1 MKRFSKIL
9 LVLMVLL
16 GFATSVDAASA
27 SSTIYAYSNSTRYE
41 YVDGLEVYYT
51 TASGYPVYALD
62 YGTYFNSST
71 YLRDPELADEG
82 FSYIVSNS
90 NVTSNSNKNY
100 YIAQVAILWYEDYLN
115 GNNNNISSD
124 LKSYITS
131 HSSDTVCYYI
141 NKLVNNAKTYG
152 KNGAQIKFVDNEI
165 EFTKNGSYYYSNVID
180 VVTNNLNSTPTVN
193 VYNAPTST
201 QIINNTVTNN
211 GEGSFQIRIPV
222 SSLKN
227 LTNKDFEVYVR
238 GNGYTYSVYEYSNY
252 GSTPVIYGR
261 SYSSNY
267 NTIEESMIAK
277 VEAIATANVRVKTL
291 DKNGNYISGISYYVY
306 SGDCTNS
313 TCQST
318 DRVDS
323 FTSTYTYTDLS
334 DVLSSGYYTIVR
346 RTSTNY
352 DLPEKTLIRVED
364 SNTTQTFTISEDDGY
379 NDNYYDDDYDYDYDE
394 TQTKTFRIYND
405 INDKN
410 VTIKIYTI
418 NGDLVK
424 SYSSNNTSYSITL
437 EEGSYYLVDSEGII
451 DRLYFKV
458 INDEL
463 RVKYDNNYVSTSSID
478 LNQDT
483 YNDDYIYDEDTDNE
497 VIYDC
502 NEDETSCNITLGD
515 GTEIS
520 QSIESTTDVK
530 IDWISNIIDTP
541 ITDLSS
547 TIKYIIG
554 ATILGAGLCLVVR
567 NVKKSKNN
575 I

>member
-9 LVLMVLL
+9 LALMVIL

-27 SSTIYAYSNSTRYE
+27 SSSIYVSANSTRYE

-51 TASGYPVYALD
+51 TSSGYPVYALD

-82 FSYIVSNS
+82 FSYIVNNS
-90 NVTSNSNKNY
+90 NVTSSSNKNY

-124 LKSYITS
+124 LKNYITS

-141 NKLVNNAKTYG
+141 TKLVNNAKTYG
-152 KNGAQIKFVDNEI
+152 KNGAQIKFIDNSI
-165 EFTKNGSYYYSNVID
+165 EFTRNGSYYYSNVID

-201 QIINNTVTNN
+201 QIINNTVTSN
-211 GEGSFQIRIPV
+211 GEGSFQVRIPV
-222 SSLKN
+222 SSLTNIK
-227 LTNKDFEVYVR
+227 NKDFEVYVK

-267 NTIEESMIAK
+267 NTIEESMIAH
-277 VEAIATANVRVKTL
+277 VESIASSNVRIRTL
-291 DKNGNYISGISYYVY
+291 DKNGNYISGISYYIY
-306 SGDCTNS
+306 NGDCTND
-313 TCQST
+313 TCQTS

-323 FTSTYTYTDLS
+323 FTSTYSYTDLNS
-334 DVLSSGYYTIVR
+334 LSEGYYTIVR
-346 RTSTNY
+346 RSNTSY
-352 DLPEKTLIRVED
+352 DLAEKTLIRVTASD
-364 SNTTQTFTISEDDGY
+364 TTQTFTISEEESY
-379 NDNYYDDDYDYDYDE
+379 NGDYDYDYDYDYDKNE
-394 TQTKTFRIYND
+394 TKTFRIYND

-410 VTIKIYTI
+410 VTIKIYTTAG
-418 NGDLVK
+418 NLVH
-424 SYSSNNTSYSITL
+424 SYKSNNTSYSVTL
-437 EEGSYYLVDSEGII
+437 EEGSYYLIDSEGII
-451 DRLYFKV
+451 DKLYFKV
-458 INDEL
+458 YNDDL
-463 RVKYDNNYVSTSSID
+463 KVKYDNNYVSTSSID
-478 LNQDT
+478 LNEDT
-483 YNDDYIYDEDTDNE
+483 YNDDYIYEDENDNE

-502 NEDETSCNITLGD
+502 NEEETSCNITLGN
-515 GTEIS
+515 GTEIN
-520 QSIESTTDVK
+520 QTIESTTDVK
-530 IDWISNIIDTP
+530 LDWISNIIDTP

-554 ATILGAGLCLVVR
+554 AVILGAGLCFVVR

>member
-9 LVLMVLL
+9 LALMVIL

-27 SSTIYAYSNSTRYE
+27 SSSIYVSANSTRYE

-82 FSYIVSNS
+82 FSYIVNNS
-90 NVTSNSNKNY
+90 NVTSSSNKNY

-124 LKSYITS
+124 LKNYITS

-141 NKLVNNAKTYG
+141 TKLVNNAKTYG
-152 KNGAQIKFVDNEI
+152 KNGAQIKFIDNSI
-165 EFTKNGSYYYSNVID
+165 EFTRNGSYYYSNVID

-201 QIINNTVTNN
+201 QIINNTVTSN
-211 GEGSFQIRIPV
+211 GEGSFQVRIPV
-222 SSLKN
+222 SSLTNIK
-227 LTNKDFEVYVR
+227 NKDFEVYVK

-267 NTIEESMIAK
+267 NTIEESMIAH
-277 VEAIATANVRVKTL
+277 VESIASSNVRIRTL
-291 DKNGNYISGISYYVY
+291 DKNGNYISGISYYIY
-306 SGDCTNS
+306 NGDCTND
-313 TCQST
+313 TCQTS

-323 FTSTYTYTDLS
+323 FTSTYSYTDLS
-334 DVLSSGYYTIVR
+334 SLSEGYYTIVR
-346 RTSTNY
+346 RSNTSY
-352 DLPEKTLIRVED
+352 DLAEKTLIRVTASD
-364 SNTTQTFTISEDDGY
+364 TTQTFTISEDESY
-379 NDNYYDDDYDYDYDE
+379 NGDYDYDYDYDYDKNE
-394 TQTKTFRIYND
+394 TKTFRIYND

-410 VTIKIYTI
+410 VTIKIYTTAG
-418 NGDLVK
+418 NLVH
-424 SYSSNNTSYSITL
+424 SYKSNNTSYSVTL
-437 EEGSYYLVDSEGII
+437 EEGSYYLIDSEGII
-451 DRLYFKV
+451 DKLYFKV
-458 INDEL
+458 YNDDL
-463 RVKYDNNYVSTSSID
+463 KVKYDNNYVSTSSID
-478 LNQDT
+478 LNEYT
-483 YNDDYIYDEDTDNE
+483 YNDDYIYEEENDNE

-502 NEDETSCNITLGD
+502 NEEETSCNITLGN
-515 GTEIS
+515 GTEIN
-520 QSIESTTDVK
+520 QTIESTTDVK
-530 IDWISNIIDTP
+530 LDWISNIIDTP

-554 ATILGAGLCLVVR
+554 AVILGAGLCLVVR

>member
-9 LVLMVLL
+9 LALMVIL

-27 SSTIYAYSNSTRYE
+27 SSSIYVSANSTRYE

-51 TASGYPVYALD
+51 TSSGYPVYALD

-82 FSYIVSNS
+82 FSYIVNNS
-90 NVTSNSNKNY
+90 NVTSSSNKNY

-124 LKSYITS
+124 LKNYITS

-141 NKLVNNAKTYG
+141 TKLVNNAKTYG
-152 KNGAQIKFVDNEI
+152 KNGAQIKFIDNSI
-165 EFTKNGSYYYSNVID
+165 EFTRNGSYYYSNVID

-201 QIINNTVTNN
+201 QIINNTVTSN

-222 SSLKN
+222 SSLTN
-227 LTNKDFEVYVR
+227 LKNKDFEVYVK

-267 NTIEESMIAK
+267 NTIEESMIAH
-277 VEAIATANVRVKTL
+277 VESIASSNVRIRTL
-291 DKNGNYISGISYYVY
+291 DKNGNYISGISYYIY
-306 SGDCTNS
+306 NGDCTND
-313 TCQST
+313 TCQTS

-323 FTSTYTYTDLS
+323 FTSTYSYTDLNS
-334 DVLSSGYYTIVR
+334 LSEGYYTIVR
-346 RTSTNY
+346 RSNTSY
-352 DLPEKTLIRVED
+352 DLAEKTLIRVTASD
-364 SNTTQTFTISEDDGY
+364 TTQTFTISEEESY
-379 NDNYYDDDYDYDYDE
+379 NGDYDYDYDYDYDKNE
-394 TQTKTFRIYND
+394 TKTFRIYND

-410 VTIKIYTI
+410 VTIKIYTTAG
-418 NGDLVK
+418 NLVH
-424 SYSSNNTSYSITL
+424 SYKSNNTSYSVTL
-437 EEGSYYLVDSEGII
+437 EEGSYYLIDSEGII
-451 DRLYFKV
+451 DKLYFKV
-458 INDEL
+458 YNDDL
-463 RVKYDNNYVSTSSID
+463 KVKYDNNYVSTSSID
-478 LNQDT
+478 LNEDT
-483 YNDDYIYDEDTDNE
+483 YNDDYIYEDENDNE

-502 NEDETSCNITLGD
+502 NEEETSCNITLGN
-515 GTEIS
+515 GTEIN
-520 QSIESTTDVK
+520 QTIESTTDVK
-530 IDWISNIIDTP
+530 LDWISNIIDTP

-554 ATILGAGLCLVVR
+554 AVILGAGLCLVVR

>member
-9 LVLMVLL
+9 LALMVIL

-27 SSTIYAYSNSTRYE
+27 SSSIYVSANSTRYE

-82 FSYIVSNS
+82 FSYIVNNS
-90 NVTSNSNKNY
+90 NVTSSSNKNY

-124 LKSYITS
+124 LKNYITS

-141 NKLVNNAKTYG
+141 TKLVNNAKTYG
-152 KNGAQIKFVDNEI
+152 KNGAQIKFIDNSI
-165 EFTKNGSYYYSNVID
+165 EFTRNGSYYYSNVID

-201 QIINNTVTNN
+201 QIINNTVTSN
-211 GEGSFQIRIPV
+211 GEGSFQVRIPV
-222 SSLKN
+222 SSLTNIK
-227 LTNKDFEVYVR
+227 NKDFEVYVK
-238 GNGYTYSVYEYSNY
+238 GNGYIYSVYEYSNY

-267 NTIEESMIAK
+267 NTIEESMIAH
-277 VEAIATANVRVKTL
+277 VESIASSNVRIRTL
-291 DKNGNYISGISYYVY
+291 DKNGNYISGISYYIY
-306 SGDCTNS
+306 NGDCTND
-313 TCQST
+313 TCQTS

-323 FTSTYTYTDLS
+323 FTSTYSYTDLS
-334 DVLSSGYYTIVR
+334 SLSEGYYTIVR
-346 RTSTNY
+346 RSNTSY
-352 DLPEKTLIRVED
+352 DLAEKTLIRVTASD
-364 SNTTQTFTISEDDGY
+364 TTQTFTISEEESY
-379 NDNYYDDDYDYDYDE
+379 NGDYDYDYDYDYDKNE
-394 TQTKTFRIYND
+394 TKTFRIYND

-410 VTIKIYTI
+410 VTIKIYTTAG
-418 NGDLVK
+418 NLVH
-424 SYSSNNTSYSITL
+424 SYKSNNTSYSVTL
-437 EEGSYYLVDSEGII
+437 EEGSYYLIDSEGII
-451 DRLYFKV
+451 DKLYFKV
-458 INDEL
+458 YNDDL
-463 RVKYDNNYVSTSSID
+463 KVKYDNNYVSTSSID
-478 LNQDT
+478 LNEDT
-483 YNDDYIYDEDTDNE
+483 YNDDYIYEEENDNE

-502 NEDETSCNITLGD
+502 NEEETSCNITLGD
-515 GTEIS
+515 GTEIN
-520 QSIESTTDVK
+520 QTIESTTDVK

-554 ATILGAGLCLVVR
+554 AVILGAGLCLVVR

>member
-9 LVLMVLL
+9 LALMVIL

-27 SSTIYAYSNSTRYE
+27 SSSIYVSANSTRYE

-82 FSYIVSNS
+82 FSYIVNNS
-90 NVTSNSNKNY
+90 NVTSSSNKNY

-124 LKSYITS
+124 LKNYITS

-141 NKLVNNAKTYG
+141 TKLVNNAKTYG
-152 KNGAQIKFVDNEI
+152 KNGAQIKFIDNSI
-165 EFTKNGSYYYSNVID
+165 EFTRNGSYYYSNVID

-201 QIINNTVTNN
+201 QIINNTVTSN
-211 GEGSFQIRIPV
+211 GEGSFQVRIPV
-222 SSLKN
+222 SSLTNIK
-227 LTNKDFEVYVR
+227 NKDFEVYVK

-267 NTIEESMIAK
+267 NTIEESMIAH
-277 VEAIATANVRVKTL
+277 VESIASSNVRIRTL
-291 DKNGNYISGISYYVY
+291 DKNGNYISGISYYIY
-306 SGDCTNS
+306 NGDCTND
-313 TCQST
+313 TCQTS

-323 FTSTYTYTDLS
+323 FTSTYSYTDLS
-334 DVLSSGYYTIVR
+334 SLSEGYYTIVR
-346 RTSTNY
+346 RSNTSY
-352 DLPEKTLIRVED
+352 DLAEKTLIRVTASD
-364 SNTTQTFTISEDDGY
+364 TTQTFTISEDESY
-379 NDNYYDDDYDYDYDE
+379 NGDYDYDYDYDRNE
-394 TQTKTFRIYND
+394 TKTFRIYND

-410 VTIKIYTI
+410 VTIKIYTTAG
-418 NGDLVK
+418 NLVH
-424 SYSSNNTSYSITL
+424 SYKSNNTSYSVTL
-437 EEGSYYLVDSEGII
+437 EEGSYYLIDSEGII
-451 DRLYFKV
+451 DKLYFKV
-458 INDEL
+458 YNDDL
-463 RVKYDNNYVSTSSID
+463 KVKYDNNYVSTSSID
-478 LNQDT
+478 LNEDT
-483 YNDDYIYDEDTDNE
+483 YNDDYIYEEENDNE

-502 NEDETSCNITLGD
+502 NEEETSCNITLGN
-515 GTEIS
+515 GTEIN
-520 QSIESTTDVK
+520 QTIESTTDVK
-530 IDWISNIIDTP
+530 LDWISNIIDTP

-554 ATILGAGLCLVVR
+554 AVILGAGLCLVVR

>member
-9 LVLMVLL
+9 LALMVIL

-27 SSTIYAYSNSTRYE
+27 SSSIYVYANSTRYE
-41 YVDGLEVYYT
+41 YVDGLEVYYNY
-51 TASGYPVYALD
+51 SSSYPVYVLD

-82 FSYIVSNS
+82 FSYIVNNS
-90 NVTSNSNKNY
+90 NVTSSSNKNY

-115 GNNNNISSD
+115 GNNNNISST
-124 LKSYITS
+124 LKNYITS
-131 HSSDTVCYYI
+131 HTSDTVCYYI
-141 NKLVNNAKTYG
+141 NKIVNNAKTYG
-152 KNGAQIKFVDNEI
+152 KNGASIEFVDKEI
-165 EFTKNGSYYYSNVID
+165 EFEKNGSYYYSNIID
-180 VVTNNLNSTPTVN
+180 IVTNNLNSTPTVN

-201 QIINNTVTNN
+201 QIINNTVSRD

-227 LTNKDFEVYVR
+227 LKNKDFEVYVR

-267 NTIEESMIAK
+267 NTIEESVIAK
-277 VEAIATANVRVKTL
+277 VESIATANVRIRTL
-291 DKNGNYISGISYYVY
+291 DKNGNYISGISYYIY
-306 SGDCTNS
+306 SGDCTNG
-313 TCQST
+313 TCQTS

-323 FTSTYTYTDLS
+323 FTSTYSYTDLNS
-334 DVLSSGYYTIVR
+334 LSEGYYTIVR
-346 RTSTNY
+346 RSNTSY
-352 DLPEKTLIRVED
+352 DLAEKTLIRVTD
-364 SNTTQTFTISEDDGY
+364 TNSTQTFTISEDESY
-379 NDNYYDDDYDYDYDE
+379 NNSDNDYDYDYDQNE
-394 TQTKTFRIYND
+394 TKTFRIYND

-410 VTIKIYTI
+410 VTIKIYTT
-418 NGDLVK
+418 NGNLVH
-424 SYSSNNTSYSITL
+424 SYKSNNTSYSITL
-437 EEGSYYLVDSEGII
+437 EEGSYYLIDSEGII
-451 DRLYFKV
+451 DKLYFKV
-458 INDEL
+458 YNDDL
-463 RVKYDNNYVSTSSID
+463 KVKYDNNYVSTSSID
-478 LNQDT
+478 LNEDT
-483 YNDDYIYDEDTDNE
+483 YNDDYIYDEETDNE

-502 NEDETSCNITLGD
+502 NEEETSCNITLGD

-520 QSIESTTDVK
+520 QKIESTTDVK

-554 ATILGAGLCLVVR
+554 AIILGTGLCLVVR

>member
-9 LVLMVLL
+9 LALMVIL

-27 SSTIYAYSNSTRYE
+27 SSSIYVYANSTRYE
-41 YVDGLEVYYT
+41 YVDGLEVYYNY
-51 TASGYPVYALD
+51 SSSYPVYVLD

-82 FSYIVSNS
+82 FSYIVNNS
-90 NVTSNSNKNY
+90 NVTSSSNKNY

-124 LKSYITS
+124 LKNYITS
-131 HSSDTVCYYI
+131 HTSDTVCYYI

-152 KNGAQIKFVDNEI
+152 KNGAQIKFIDNEI
-165 EFTKNGSYYYSNVID
+165 EFTRNGSYYYSNVID

-222 SSLKN
+222 SSLTN
-227 LTNKDFEVYVR
+227 LKNKDFEVYVK

-277 VEAIATANVRVKTL
+277 IEEIAAANVRIRTL
-291 DKNGNYISGISYYVY
+291 DKNGNYISGISYYIY
-306 SGDCTNS
+306 SGDCTNG
-313 TCQST
+313 TCQTS
-318 DRVDS
+318 DRVNS

-334 DVLSSGYYTIVR
+334 NLSEGYYTIVR
-346 RTSTNY
+346 RSNTSY
-352 DLPEKTLIRVED
+352 DLAEKTLIRVTD
-364 SNTTQTFTISEDDGY
+364 TNSTQTFTISEDESY
-379 NDNYYDDDYDYDYDE
+379 NGDYDYDYDYDYDKNE
-394 TQTKTFRIYND
+394 TKTFRIYND

-410 VTIKIYTI
+410 VTIKIYTT
-418 NGDLVK
+418 NGNLVH
-424 SYSSNNTSYSITL
+424 SYKSNNTSYSITL

-451 DRLYFKV
+451 DKLYFK
-458 INDEL
+458 IYNDDL
-463 RVKYDNNYVSTSSID
+463 KVKYDNNYVSTSSID
-478 LNQDT
+478 LNEDT
-483 YNDDYIYDEDTDNE
+483 YNDDYIYDEETDNE

-502 NEDETSCNITLGD
+502 NEEETSCNITLGD

-520 QSIESTTDVK
+520 QKIESTTDVK

-554 ATILGAGLCLVVR
+554 AIILGTGLCLVVR

>member
-9 LVLMVLL
+9 LALMVIL

-27 SSTIYAYSNSTRYE
+27 SSSIYVSANSTRYE

-82 FSYIVSNS
+82 FSYIVNNS
-90 NVTSNSNKNY
+90 NVTSSSNKNY

-124 LKSYITS
+124 LKNYITS

-141 NKLVNNAKTYG
+141 TKLVNNAKTYG
-152 KNGAQIKFVDNEI
+152 KNGAQIKFIDNSI
-165 EFTKNGSYYYSNVID
+165 EFTRNGSYYYSNVID

-201 QIINNTVTNN
+201 QIINNTVTSN
-211 GEGSFQIRIPV
+211 GEGSFQVRIPV
-222 SSLKN
+222 SSLTNIK
-227 LTNKDFEVYVR
+227 NKDFEVYVK

-267 NTIEESMIAK
+267 NTIEESMIAH
-277 VEAIATANVRVKTL
+277 VESIASSNVRIRTL
-291 DKNGNYISGISYYVY
+291 DKNGNYISGISYYIY
-306 SGDCTNS
+306 NGDCTND
-313 TCQST
+313 TCQTS

-323 FTSTYTYTDLS
+323 FTSTYSYTDLS
-334 DVLSSGYYTIVR
+334 SLSEGYYTIVR
-346 RTSTNY
+346 RSNTSY
-352 DLPEKTLIRVED
+352 DLAEKTLIRVTASD
-364 SNTTQTFTISEDDGY
+364 TTQTFTISEEESY
-379 NDNYYDDDYDYDYDE
+379 NGDYDYDRNE
-394 TQTKTFRIYND
+394 TKTFRIYND

-410 VTIKIYTI
+410 VTIKIYTTAG
-418 NGDLVK
+418 NLVH
-424 SYSSNNTSYSITL
+424 SYKSNNTSYSVTL
-437 EEGSYYLVDSEGII
+437 EEGSYYLIDSEGII
-451 DRLYFKV
+451 DKLYFKV
-458 INDEL
+458 YNDDL
-463 RVKYDNNYVSTSSID
+463 KVKYDNNYVSTSSID
-478 LNQDT
+478 LNEDT
-483 YNDDYIYDEDTDNE
+483 YNDDYIYEEENDNE

-502 NEDETSCNITLGD
+502 NEEETSCNITLGN
-515 GTEIS
+515 GTEIN
-520 QSIESTTDVK
+520 QTIESTTDVK
-530 IDWISNIIDTP
+530 LDWISNIIDTP

-554 ATILGAGLCLVVR
+554 AIILGTGLCLVVR